1 MGLKQVLLV
10 KQKEYCRHQSFGSWN
25 SCLQRDHSEMQ
36 RYWPET
42 RGKTEKRVAR
52 WALQTQ
58 KRSPI
63 IFRWFQGI
71 FQSPGL

>member
-52 WALQTQ
+52 
-58 KRSPI
+58 
-63 IFRWFQGI
+63 
-71 FQSPGL
+71 